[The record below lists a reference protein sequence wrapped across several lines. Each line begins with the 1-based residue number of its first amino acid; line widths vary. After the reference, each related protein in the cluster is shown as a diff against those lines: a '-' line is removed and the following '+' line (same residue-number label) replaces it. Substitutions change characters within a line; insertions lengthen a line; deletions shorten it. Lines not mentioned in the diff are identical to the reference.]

1 MFYFI
6 SDLHFGHNKDF
17 VYKARGFNTVEEMNE
32 KILENIN
39 SRVGKDDTLFV
50 LGDIYMTGEENAE
63 YFKRINCENIHII
76 LGNHDTHNKVMNLF
90 GTGKITDVSYA
101 DVIKW
106 KKYSFY
112 LSHYPTITTKE
123 SKHLSTSLINLFGH
137 THQTEKFY
145 ITETGKV
152 IPWMYN
158 VGCDAHN
165 CMPVSIE
172 EIIADCRIEFQ
183 KYAAERDKNKKEE
196 ENGNLCNERYPRSE
210 EAL

>member
-6 SDLHFGHNKDF
+6 SDLHFGHDKDF
-17 VYKARGFNTVEEMNE
+17 VFKARGFNTVEEMNE

-39 SRVGKDDTLFV
+39 SRVDKDDTLFI
-50 LGDIYMTGEENAE
+50 LGDIYLNSDEGAE
-63 YFKRINCENIHII
+63 YFKRINCKNIHII
-76 LGNHDTHNKVMNLF
+76 LGNHDTNNKVAKLF
-90 GTGKITDVSYA
+90 GAGKITDVGYA

-106 KKYSFY
+106 GKYSFY
-112 LSHYPTITTKE
+112 LSHYPTITAKE

-145 ITETGKV
+145 ITESGDI

-172 EIIADCRIEFQ
+172 EIITDCRIEFQ
-183 KYAAERDKNKKEE
+183 KYTAERDKIQKEE
-196 ENGNLCNERYPRSE
+196 
-210 EAL
+210 

>member
-1 MFYFI
+1 
-6 SDLHFGHNKDF
+6 
-17 VYKARGFNTVEEMNE
+17 MNE

-39 SRVGKDDTLFV
+39 SRVGENDTLFV
-50 LGDIYMTGEENAE
+50 LGDVYMTGKENAE
-63 YFKRINCENIHII
+63 YFKRINCGNIHLV

-90 GTGKITDVSYA
+90 GEMNLFGWGKLVNISYA

-112 LSHYPTITTKE
+112 LSHYPTVTTKE

-165 CMPVSIE
+165 CMPVSID

-183 KYAAERDKNKKEE
+183 KYAAERDKKQKEIE
-196 ENGNLCNERYPRSE
+196 KETSVNEFKISG
-210 EAL
+210 LQ